1 MEDRDAL
8 ISENQRLQKSR
19 GRWRAIAIVGLLL
32 VFVVMLPFI
41 TSTHEV
47 VEYFKN
53 RDTAAMQRR
62 QDAELELRNRWFEEA
77 EKEMLHLRRDFSFPK
92 DWLEKAEKQRRERE
106 EREKLYL
113 QTEQEEMR
121 GAEKTKRAFGLP
133 VYPVL

>member
-19 GRWRAIAIVGLLL
+19 GRWRAIALVELLL

-47 VEYFKN
+47 VEFFKN

-77 EKEMLHLRRDFSFPK
+77 EKEMLLLRRDVSPK
-92 DWLEKAEKQRRERE
+92 DWLEQAEKQLRQLRRQSHDLDG
-106 EREKLYL
+106 KDN
-113 QTEQEEMR
+113 
-121 GAEKTKRAFGLP
+121 
-133 VYPVL
+133 